1 MTGHRFSLRG
11 PKALS
16 ICHATATHTRPSEGE
31 VIEVKW
37 TESLER
43 AHTKNFLDAIISG
56 TTVSAPLQAGIEA
69 SLPVQMAL
77 RSYWTHKI
85 VSESELT

>member
-1 MTGHRFSLRG
+1 M
-11 PKALS
+11 PNQ
-16 ICHATATHTRPSEGE
+16 GE
-31 VIEVKW
+31 VVEVKS
-37 TESLER
+37 TGNLER
-43 AHTKNFLDAIISG
+43 AHTKNLLDAIVTGS
-56 TTVSAPLQAGIEA
+56 TVSAPLQAGIEA